1 MNFRRIFT
9 ASPIFVALASF
20 YGPALSSQTPAS
32 PEPEGALAAAY
43 NATGERL
50 FQDLAQE
57 PGNIVLSP
65 YSIGSALSMVL
76 AGARGQT
83 AAAIA
88 DSLGLH
94 LSPADLAAANES
106 LIANLKAAS
115 GKNSVTLNSAN
126 ALIEVKSGIVG
137 ADYRALLQRS
147 YDAEAFSGDLDAI
160 NRWVAQ
166 KTSGKI
172 PHILNSLPDQTGFVL
187 ANAAYFKAFWQYPF
201 DKKATE
207 DGTFH
212 LNALKAVQV
221 PMMHDEDHFALVK
234 GNGYKAIRLPYRS
247 DDGRLGMIVVLPD
260 AINGLAPLVTKLGPD
275 QLAGL
280 IADLNAADVAD
291 VRLQMPRFHADF
303 QARLAAPL
311 QKAGMAAAFDRQ
323 KADFH
328 GMTGAPPAP
337 QVAIGDVIHSAV
349 IDVNEE
355 SSEAAA
361 ATVVPMAA
369 TAMAQQYEPVP
380 VPFIVDRP
388 FLFFITDRQTGAVLF
403 QGRISDPRK

>member
-20 YGPALSSQTPAS
+20 YGPALSQAPPS
-32 PEPEGALAAAY
+32 PKPEGALVAAY

-50 FQDLAQE
+50 FRDLAQA

-65 YSIGSALSMVL
+65 YSIGNALSMVL
-76 AGARGQT
+76 AGARGET
-83 AAAIA
+83 ATAMSN
-88 DSLGLH
+88 SLGLH
-94 LSPADLAAANES
+94 LSPADLANANEN

-115 GKNSVTLNSAN
+115 GKESVTLNSAN

-160 NRWVAQ
+160 NRWIAQ

-221 PMMHDEDHFALVK
+221 PMMHDSDRFALIK

-260 AINGLAPLVTKLGPD
+260 AINGLAPLVAGLGPD
-275 QLAGL
+275 RLAAL

-303 QARLAAPL
+303 QASLAEAL

-323 KADFH
+323 KADFR

-403 QGRISDPRK
+403 RGRISDPRK